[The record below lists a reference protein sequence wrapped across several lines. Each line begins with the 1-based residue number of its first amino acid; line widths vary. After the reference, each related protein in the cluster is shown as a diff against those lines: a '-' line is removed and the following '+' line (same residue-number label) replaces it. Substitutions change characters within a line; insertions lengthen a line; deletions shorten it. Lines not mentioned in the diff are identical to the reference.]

1 MIIPHFAPAWPTGRW
16 RNALMVLALTGTIS
30 AGSTSKSCADPP
42 TLPEGVPNGLWG
54 ESRASASQI
63 GPSGAFTF
71 VLPVT
76 FPRGR
81 GGLGPRLVV
90 GYDSGTQRGAAG
102 YGWTL
107 SVPSVER
114 SPLSGNPVFPRDV
127 PASRHLFTEQFRYE
141 GQPLVLVCE
150 RSALLATC
158 PDAAQQAVDDFAPH
172 FPEGG
177 RYLHFRKH
185 VDDTDVRLFLS
196 EDRSTWKVLEKGGR
210 LLTFGASDG
219 ARERERA
226 ASGNVVRWHLTSET
240 DLRNPQPA
248 LRDRVEYRWTQSV
261 GKRGRSYLT
270 DVYYTPPAE
279 GGDSLEAWAFH
290 VELKWMENP
299 DERSAYGSPLRAAPD
314 QLLEA
319 VGIAAMPPHGI
330 SARLVHRIYRLAYLL
345 PRPAVGYDPNKHAP
359 LFGKAFLHRLVEE
372 GSCGRRETNG
382 HIPFE
387 AGDCSTMPPLTFEYE
402 RAHVTG
408 GITPPSELV
417 GNSTTVPPGLFNAVA
432 SVAVVDFNRDG
443 LPDLV
448 QSWPSGS
455 RCPVHDGI
463 NWTDAQGNASIQM
476 RGSDAVFVCTT
487 ERGESYDV
495 AYARPL
501 AGFLNEG
508 RNAADQLTALRAQC
522 MDVGADNVLNPLA
535 AVAATG
541 SRSPSFLTQRAANLF
556 GFFGDSPL
564 AWSVDAFAPYAARR
578 VPDVAVEGN
587 QGECATPL
595 RPFGRYENDPDL
607 GLRGMDAR
615 PFGSYAFRPG
625 WRWERSANGWA
636 RPVSP
641 SGPTYRW
648 YTDVDGDGLVDA
660 LTAGTNVVGDVQL
673 SSGVVMFTRRF
684 AAGEAGGSPVQIP
697 FDLPGGTART
707 VVPNPVFGQ
716 PGLLRELLGDN
727 PSRPMFFYVD
737 VNGDGLVDLVTVN
750 PSIAAGTP
758 LVRPGD
764 GRGSFACEDGRQPW
778 PCVAAAPTS
787 YYPLVFP
794 QGADGPASFD
804 EETRFE
810 DVTGDGR
817 ADLVKLA
824 PNQRVAGATDVFLWV
839 NLDGQH
845 FACAGLNGDCSVG
858 TLFNQNAL
866 NFDIGS
872 RRMTFADM
880 DANGLSDLVV
890 VTTTGLYSMSF
901 MKPPFDTRSAPRPG
915 LLVRIDNGRGSST
928 RIDYSTVQAL
938 DLKSRDN
945 PFGIEPWTHHAPVA
959 TTVVTRVKTEDTV
972 VDDIGQTLPQPFA
985 VERTVSFEYRDP
997 AFDAWERRVIGFRT
1011 IRRKMSGEQAATQ
1024 TTYWFGN
1031 CQNDSALTINASEP
1045 GKRCLG
1051 GSLDETNKGRVG
1063 RPVRIDR
1070 FIPGIQGEVS
1080 ERHLSSQIITWTDDE
1095 EQIVLQG
1102 ISRQLHRP
1110 RLAGTENWHYD
1121 ANRPVI
1127 TGSWRSTPDG
1137 DPIQEPHQQDGARVV
1152 RAVFAYDRN
1161 GSLVWSERGELTSG
1175 GVVDRT
1181 VSVYSGSRLLL
1192 SRLPTAAALSIPCD
1206 ANYVCRPT
1214 NAMIWAVPGLDVDK
1228 ARLLRATELRY
1239 EGVQAWA
1246 GPSEVRGGLFG
1257 SEPLL
1262 RRNLSGLGSSPGLHT
1277 VLPAA
1282 LTYVP
1287 LQSLQYDA
1295 HGNIARLIE
1304 IRGPGGD
1311 SPEGCSD
1318 VEYDREY
1325 AQFARTVR
1333 RYVDG
1338 CGKTALVLTRTTDR
1352 GTGTTVQIQDVNGAR
1367 RRVALDDFGRVTALY
1382 GPSADN
1388 PIADVL
1394 KREVRYRVRSPVSV
1408 VEVRDIL
1415 GDNDAVVTV
1424 TLHNGLGE
1432 PVMSFNGRPSD
1443 GQGWNVVGIE
1453 RDRAGRTALTRDS
1466 TRWNGDPYVFA
1477 QSPASLWTALALG
1490 RKLEYDGFG
1499 RLVRQF
1505 RVTPNTGPVQEQALE
1520 YSVFAARLRDGE
1532 QSSVSS
1538 PRAGAYVDVRLDHRG
1553 AVVETVRQP
1562 VQGAGIVDR
1571 FVREGTG
1578 ELLRVER
1585 LQGGQVL
1592 YAREA
1597 RFDSFGRRVAVAEP
1611 NTGET
1616 RLLYDRQGLL
1626 IGWSD
1631 GRGCGVDYSYDGLGR
1646 VLAENYSPCQ
1656 AEHGAF
1662 SVEPEVEYR
1671 YDGYEPGQ
1679 RSGSPSYHDR
1689 DDFALGH
1696 LVAVRDRG
1704 SYTRFNIDARGQVR
1718 RLRRSPAVPPGLASR
1733 SEYAA
1738 TSYATDADFDMAGR
1752 LVRRTSGTTASAL
1765 LVQGHSE
1772 ERLSYDGWGNII
1784 GVNTSYGDLLRSA
1797 EYGPDGHPTWLQ
1809 YGDGAATRT
1818 NFSYDNERRLIGIRT
1833 WRQRNPRWDTPATA
1847 RYTLPDEST
1856 TQTTLQ
1862 DIAILGLD
1870 RVGNPSEVRDRTA
1883 FAGQN
1888 FSLGNTPF
1896 SRRYRYDDFYRLL
1909 TAEYDYAAVPGG
1921 YNDYRWSDPLRA
1933 EGSAPGSSALH
1944 SAGAV
1949 SRIQRE
1955 SFSYDAID
1963 NLVANEDDR
1972 SIRWDRSLGRIQ
1984 YGGSA
1989 RPHQLNSADSVG
2001 VRHDAAGNLIELK
2014 LTRLSCTRRAP
2025 AACSHWFV
2033 YDWDE
2038 VGQLARVRRW
2048 DVVGSLPAGWA
2059 VDGMA
2064 PSGSP
2069 VLDVR
2074 YGYSAGERLLEWQ
2087 YKDDVLRNSV
2097 IKVLPTLQLASAQ
2110 FDLGQIDYVAPAG
2123 TQRPQIMG
2131 VAEVVHDPTLPS
2143 ANGADVHMFLRLHDQ
2158 LGSPAVVIETA
2169 SGEVVERLS
2178 YLAHGV
2184 AEADTRSARWH
2195 NYRSPSRFSDKL
2207 DDLGTG
2213 LLYFGVRYFSP
2224 HLRRWISADPLSI
2237 VSDAGDLNPYVYV
2250 RSRPTVLV
2258 DPDGLDPAPTPPI
2271 IFTKSCGPDCTLTL
2285 YGPAAQRARFEE
2297 LSGRIEAEIS
2307 RQDALKVEQRNKQIA
2322 DYREGQRRLADAWY
2336 SPLVAGLGFFMGED
2350 PFSSPTEPPDP
2361 LNSVV
2366 MSTAIPAAELA
2377 VVEQTIARA
2386 TQIHEAAGGIARF
2399 RNLNVTGMLATAE
2412 DVSLVNKGPTRNLT
2426 LTQRKILLPNEIQ
2439 VRMRPDTGVARAQR
2453 IHPDMRLLVHAERT
2467 GLTSRALGVAGQ
2479 PFCPLCIEGI
2489 QAFGGIVV
2497 SPWGA
2502 WFPGR

>member
-1 MIIPHFAPAWPTGRW
+1 MARVITRQFATTWRGGRW
-16 RNALMVLALTGTIS
+16 RNSLMALVLTAAIGV
-30 AGSTSKSCADPP
+30 GSIGESYADPP
-42 TLPEGVPNGLWG
+42 TLPDGVPNGLWG
-54 ESRASASQI
+54 EARASASQI

-71 VLPVT
+71 ALPIS
-76 FPRGR
+76 FPQGR

-107 SVPSVER
+107 SIPSIER
-114 SPLSGNPVFPRDV
+114 SPLSGNPVFPQDV
-127 PASRHLFTEQFRYE
+127 PASRHVFTEQFRYE

-150 RSALLATC
+150 RGALLATC
-158 PDAAQQAVDDFAPH
+158 PDTAQQAVDDFAPH

-196 EDRSTWKVLEKGGR
+196 QDRSTWKVLEKGGR
-210 LLTFGASDG
+210 LLTFGASED
-219 ARERERA
+219 ARERDRSA
-226 ASGNVVRWHLTSET
+226 AGNVVRWHLTGET

-248 LRDRVEYRWTQSV
+248 LRDRVKYRWTQSL

-270 DVYYTPPAE
+270 DIFYTPPAA
-279 GGDSLEAWAFH
+279 GGDSTEEWAFH
-290 VELKWMENP
+290 VELQWMDNP
-299 DERSAYGSPLRAAPD
+299 YERSAYGSPLRSTPD
-314 QLLEA
+314 QLLKA

-330 SARLVHRIYRLAYLL
+330 STRLVHRIYRLSYLL
-345 PRPAVGYDPNKHAP
+345 PRPAVGYDPNLHAP
-359 LFGKAFLHRLVEE
+359 LFGTAFLHRFVEE
-372 GSCGRRETNG
+372 GSCDRREING

-387 AGDCSTMPPLTFEYE
+387 ARDCSTLPPVTFEYE
-402 RAHVTG
+402 RAYVTG

-417 GNSTTVPPGLFNAVA
+417 GNSTTVPPGLFNAVD

-448 QSWPSGS
+448 QSWPSGP
-455 RCPVHDGI
+455 RCPVHDGTI
-463 NWTDAQGNASIQM
+463 WTDAQGNASIQM
-476 RGSDAVFVCTT
+476 RGSDAVVVCTT
-487 ERGESYDV
+487 ERGGSYDV
-495 AYARPL
+495 AYARPIT
-501 AGFLNEG
+501 GFLNEG
-508 RNAADQLTALRAQC
+508 RNAADQLTVLRAQC
-522 MDVGADNVLNPLA
+522 MDVGAPLA
-535 AVAATG
+535 VIVGSG
-541 SRSPSFLTQRAANLF
+541 SRSPSFLTQHSANLF

-578 VPDVAVEGN
+578 IPDVAVEGY
-587 QGECATPL
+587 QGECATPV
-595 RPFGRYENDPDL
+595 RPFGRYENDPSL
-607 GLRGMDAR
+607 GLQGMDPR
-615 PFGSYAFRPG
+615 PFRSYAFRPG

-636 RPVSP
+636 KPVSL

-648 YTDVDGDGLVDA
+648 YSDVDGDGLVDA

-673 SSGVVMFTRRF
+673 SNGVVMFTRRF
-684 AAGEAGGSPVQIP
+684 ATGEAVGSPVQIP

-707 VVPNPVFGQ
+707 VVPNPVLGQ
-716 PGLLRELLGDN
+716 PDKA
-727 PSRPMFFYVD
+727 SRTMFFYVD
-737 VNGDGLVDLVTVN
+737 VNGDGLVDLVTVD
-750 PSIAAGTP
+750 PSIASGMP

-764 GRGSFACEDGRQPW
+764 GRGSFACDDGRQPW
-778 PCVAAAPTS
+778 PCVAAAPTN

-824 PNQRVAGATDVFLWV
+824 PSRSIAGATDVFLWV

-858 TLFNQNAL
+858 TLFNKNAL
-866 NFDIGS
+866 SFDVGS
-872 RRMTFADM
+872 RRVTFADM

-901 MKPPFDTRSAPRPG
+901 MKPLSDSRSAPRPG
-915 LLVRIDNGRGSST
+915 LLVSIDNGRGSST

-938 DLKSRDN
+938 DLKSRNN

-959 TTVVTRVKTEDTV
+959 ATVVTRLKTEDIV
-972 VDDIGQTLPQPFA
+972 VDDIGQMLPQPFA

-997 AFDAWERRVIGFRT
+997 AFDAWERRIMGFRT
-1011 IRRKMSGEQAATQ
+1011 IRRKSSGEQAITQ
-1024 TTYWFGN
+1024 TTYWFGD
-1031 CQNDSALTINASEP
+1031 CQNDSALTVNASEA
-1045 GKRCLG
+1045 GKRCLA
-1051 GSLDETNKGRVG
+1051 GSLDEPNKGRVG

-1070 FIPGIQGEVS
+1070 FIPGIHGEVS
-1080 ERHLSSQIITWTDDE
+1080 ERYLWSQLITWTDDE
-1095 EQIVLQG
+1095 KQIVLQG
-1102 ISRQLHRP
+1102 NRRQLHRP
-1110 RLAGTENWHYD
+1110 RVASTESWHYD

-1127 TGSWRSTPDG
+1127 AGTWRPTPGG
-1137 DPIQEPHQQDGARVV
+1137 DSIQGPHQQDGARAV
-1152 RAVFAYDRN
+1152 RAVFVYDQN
-1161 GSLVWSERGELTSG
+1161 GSLVWNERGELTSA

-1181 VSVYSGSRLLL
+1181 VRVYSGSRLLL
-1192 SRLPTAAALSIPCD
+1192 PRLPTAGAQSIPCD
-1206 ANYVCRPT
+1206 ANFVCRPT
-1214 NAMIWAVPGLDVDK
+1214 NAMIWAVPGHDVDK
-1228 ARLLRATELRY
+1228 ARLLRATELHY
-1239 EGVQAWA
+1239 DGAQAWA
-1246 GPSEVRGGLFG
+1246 GPSEVRGGLLG
-1257 SEPLL
+1257 TEPLL
-1262 RRNLSGLGSSPGLHT
+1262 RRNPSGLGSSPGLPT
-1277 VLPAA
+1277 DMPAA

-1287 LQSLQYDA
+1287 LRSLQYDA
-1295 HGNIARLIE
+1295 HGNIARVIE
-1304 IRGPGGD
+1304 IRGPGGN

-1318 VEYDREY
+1318 IQYDQEY
-1325 AQFARTVR
+1325 AHFAQTVR
-1333 RYVDG
+1333 RHVDG
-1338 CGKTALVLTRTTDR
+1338 CGKTALVFTRTTDR
-1352 GTGTTVQIQDVNGAR
+1352 GTGTTIQIQDVNGAR
-1367 RRVALDDFGRVTALY
+1367 RRVILDDFGRVTAFF

-1388 PIADVL
+1388 PAADVL
-1394 KREVRYRVRSPVSV
+1394 KREVRYRVRSPVSA

-1415 GDNDAVVTV
+1415 GDNDAIVTV

-1432 PVMSFNGRPSD
+1432 PVMSFKGRPTD
-1443 GQGWNVVGIE
+1443 GHGWNVVGIE
-1453 RDRAGRTALTRDS
+1453 RDRAGRTAMTRDP

-1477 QSPASLWTALALG
+1477 QSPASLWTAVALG

-1505 RVTPNTGPVQEQALE
+1505 RITPNTGPVQEQALE

-1532 QSSVSS
+1532 QSSLSS
-1538 PRAGAYVDVRLDHRG
+1538 PRAGAYVDFQLDHRG
-1553 AVVETVRQP
+1553 AVIETVRQP
-1562 VQGAGIVDR
+1562 VQGSGIVDR
-1571 FVREGTG
+1571 FVRESTG

-1585 LQGGQVL
+1585 LQDGQVL

-1597 RFDSFGRRVAVAEP
+1597 RFDSFGRRVAVVEP

-1616 RLLYDRQGLL
+1616 RLLYDRQGAL

-1631 GRGCGVDYSYDGLGR
+1631 ARGCGVDFSYDGLGR
-1646 VLAENYSPCQ
+1646 VLAENYSPCLAEQ
-1656 AEHGAF
+1656 AAF

-1671 YDGYEPGQ
+1671 YDRYEPGQ
-1679 RSGSPSYHDR
+1679 LSGSPSYHDR
-1689 DDFALGH
+1689 DNFALGH

-1704 SYTRFNIDARGQVR
+1704 SYTRFNIDALGQVR
-1718 RLRRSPAVPPGLASR
+1718 RLRRSPAVPAELASR
-1733 SEYAA
+1733 TEYAA
-1738 TSYATDADFDMAGR
+1738 TSYATDSDFDMAGR
-1752 LVRRTSGTTASAL
+1752 LVRRTSGTTSSAL

-1772 ERLSYDGWGNII
+1772 ERRSYDGWGNIVAI
-1784 GVNTSYGDLLRSA
+1784 TSSYGDLLRSA
-1797 EYGPDGHPTWLQ
+1797 EYGPDGNPAWLQ

-1818 NFSYDNERRLIGIRT
+1818 DFSYDSERRLIGIHT
-1833 WRQRNPRWDTPATA
+1833 GRQRNPRWDAPATP
-1847 RYTLPDEST
+1847 RYTLPGEST

-1870 RVGNPSEVRDRTA
+1870 RVGNPAEVRDRMA

-1888 FSLGNTPF
+1888 FSFGNTPF

-1909 TAEYDYAAVPGG
+1909 EAEYDYAAVAGV

-1933 EGSAPGSSALH
+1933 EGGAPGSSALP
-1944 SAGAV
+1944 SAGAI

-1972 SIRWDRSLGRIQ
+1972 SLRWDRSLGRIQ

-1989 RPHQLNSADSVG
+1989 RPHQLNSADNVE
-2001 VRHDAAGNLIELK
+2001 VRHDVAGNLLELK

-2048 DVVGSLPAGWA
+2048 DVVGPLPGGWA

-2087 YKDDVLRNSV
+2087 YKDGVLRNST
-2097 IKVLPTLQLASAQ
+2097 IKVLPTLQLASVQ
-2110 FDLGQIDYVAPAG
+2110 FDLNQIDYVAPEG
-2123 TQRPQIMG
+2123 TQRPQITG

-2158 LGSPAVVIETA
+2158 LGSASVVIEAA

-2178 YLAHGV
+2178 YLAYGV
-2184 AEADTRSARWH
+2184 AEADTRSTRWN
-2195 NYRSPSRFSDKL
+2195 NYRAPGRFSDKP

-2213 LLYFGVRYFSP
+2213 LLYFGVRYYSP

-2237 VSDAGDLNPYVYV
+2237 VSDVGDLNPYSYV
-2250 RSRPTVLV
+2250 RGRPTVLV
-2258 DPDGLDPAPTPPI
+2258 DPDGLDPTPTPPY
-2271 IFTKSCGPDCTLTL
+2271 TRSCGPDCTLTI
-2285 YGPAAQRARFEE
+2285 YGPGAVRARIEE
-2297 LSGRIEAEIS
+2297 LTGRLEAEVT
-2307 RQDALKVEQRNKQIA
+2307 RLETLKIEQRNKQIA
-2322 DYREGQRRLADAWY
+2322 DYREYQRRLADAWY
-2336 SPLVAGLGFFMGED
+2336 YPLVAGLSFLGGGD
-2350 PFSSPTEPPDP
+2350 PFSLPTEPPDP
-2361 LNSVV
+2361 ENSV
-2366 MSTAIPAAELA
+2366 AEGIIIPGPDLAA
-2377 VVEQTIARA
+2377 VEQSVARA
-2386 TQIHEAAGGIARF
+2386 ALLLESVGGIARF
-2399 RNLNVTGMLATAE
+2399 RNLNPIVVLATAE
-2412 DVSLVNKGPTRNLT
+2412 DVALVARGPTRNLP
-2426 LTQRKILLPNEIQ
+2426 LAARKNLLPNETLVQ
-2439 VRMRPDTGVARAQR
+2439 MKPDTGVARAMR
-2453 IHPDMRLLVHAERT
+2453 IHPDMRVLVHAERT
-2467 GLTSRALGVAGQ
+2467 GLIPRALGVAGQ

-2489 QAFGGIVV
+2489 EAFGGTVV

-2502 WFPGR
+2502 WFGGP